1 MTLVRKDLGAVAAFR
16 LVAQVKALPR
26 TRYVTMRMGMM
37 MMVAMKMV
45 TMMMKMAMTMRM
57 GKGLGNVI
65 VFGLANV
72 KILPKTISDQHSVN
86 RVICVSDP
94 GRPHGRRSPTWRTG
108 RL

>member
-1 MTLVRKDLGAVAAFR
+1 MISEIVSLVRKDLGAVAAFR

-57 GKGLGNVI
+57 GKGLDNVI
-65 VFGLANV
+65 AFGRVAHVNT
-72 KILPKTISDQHSVN
+72 LPKTISDQLN
-86 RVICVSDP
+86 
-94 GRPHGRRSPTWRTG
+94 
-108 RL
+108 